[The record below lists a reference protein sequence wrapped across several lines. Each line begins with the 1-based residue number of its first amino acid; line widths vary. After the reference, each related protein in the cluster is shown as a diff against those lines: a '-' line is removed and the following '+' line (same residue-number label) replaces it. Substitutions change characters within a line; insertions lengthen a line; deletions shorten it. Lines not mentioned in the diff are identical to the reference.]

1 MDGIESL
8 ILRLQERT
16 ITEKQ
21 HQYGAVA
28 FASGWIKTLKRIN
41 PNDKFTV
48 EEIYNLLETLNQIK
62 K

>member
-1 MDGIESL
+1 MNEIESL

-16 ITEKQ
+16 LKEDKRQ
-21 HQYGAVA
+21 CESVA
-28 FASGWIKTLKRIN
+28 FAEGWLQTLKQIN

-48 EEIYNLLETLNQIK
+48 KDIFNLLATLNQIK